1 MSLAFNSPK
10 KRINQCSTDPS
21 SFDIYLVNNAVYP
34 NVDKKIASDVD
45 ASDGSYTVDG
55 LSGLTD
61 GYTSIKPLER
71 LRK

>member
-45 ASDGSYTVDG
+45 SSDGSYTVDG

-61 GYTSIKPLER
+61 GYISSDPLGPS
-71 LRK
+71 RK